1 MSLRWR
7 AREYEKQRRERE
19 QNTRGKQEEKKG
31 GKAGSGGQRRE
42 SGIVFFVVVAAEA
55 STLSVEVMEEKEAK
69 SEGGAQK
76 NEMKEKEGEEVKEID
91 NDEGK
96 EKVEIESEKEGN
108 KVGEDGKK
116 EEEGDKEKTLV
127 EGEQVAKVTEPEAG
141 KETNVIEK
149 PAVNDE
155 INNAKTSNDAMPAEK
170 ATTENDRLAT
180 KENTNGISTD
190 VGVSDQAALTE
201 KVDKDNASAAAGG
214 TAAKL
219 ASPKEAVKQ
228 EAGPQIVEAS
238 VNQQQQVAASGQRG
252 LNTIFLEAQIGL
264 KDQQTCKYS
273 LVH

>member
-1 MSLRWR
+1 MRNRGERGSRILGASRR
-7 AREYEKQRRERE
+7 RRREERRE
-19 QNTRGKQEEKKG
+19 AEDRG
-31 GKAGSGGQRRE
+31 GKVG
-42 SGIVFFVVVAAEA
+42 VFFVVVAAEA

-228 EAGPQIVEAS
+228 ETGPQIVEAS